1 MTIPIINPSHYS
13 NLKIQPVTYTMLNNF
28 QFWRG
33 NIIKYASRAGFK
45 LYTGKSQI
53 ESEIIDLE
61 KTMKC
66 CKIRIQ
72 YLKDTQIKKNNHDD
86 IIS

>member
-45 LYTGKSQI
+45 LYPGKSQI

-66 CKIRIQ
+66 CKLVAKMELPA
-72 YLKDTQIKKNNHDD
+72 YSAVFNTYDV
-86 IIS
+86 